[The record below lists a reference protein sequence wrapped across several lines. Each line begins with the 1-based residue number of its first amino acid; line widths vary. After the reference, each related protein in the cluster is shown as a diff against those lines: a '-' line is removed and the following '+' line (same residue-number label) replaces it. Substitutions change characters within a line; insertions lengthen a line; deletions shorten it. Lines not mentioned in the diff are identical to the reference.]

1 MDASYAAAPLA
12 LVTGFLGSGKTTLIN
27 RMLRCNSGLRLG
39 VLVNEF
45 GQIGIDGTL
54 LRPGDVLELSDGCI
68 CCASGREL
76 WEAAR
81 DLVDRARAD
90 HLLVETSG
98 IAEPAALHEQYRELP
113 TALRAR
119 LDLRGTLCVVDVI
132 GVAAAAERR
141 VEVRRQIVAADHLV
155 LSKADLGDGLALCR
169 AHLLLDQLGASSER
183 VVLRPEAAAHE
194 VAAVLRWAF
203 RPTSRRV
210 RPDSGPTHGGRQL
223 VAVSIAEQG
232 PLLLRPLQGLLSDL
246 LPDLLRAKGL
256 VRGEDGQV
264 YILQVAAGHMEL
276 TPASA
281 DQAKAA
287 PPGSVLVFIGES
299 LDEEHLRLRLTAC
312 RAASR

>member
-1 MDASYAAAPLA
+1 MDAPCPAVPLA

-45 GQIGIDGTL
+45 GQIGIDGAL
-54 LRPGDVLELSDGCI
+54 LRPGDVLELSDGCV

-90 HLLVETSG
+90 HLLLETSG
-98 IAEPAALHEQYRELP
+98 IAEPAVLHEQYRELP
-113 TALRAR
+113 TELRAR

-141 VEVRRQIVAADHLV
+141 VEVRRQIAAADRLL
-155 LSKADLGDGLALCR
+155 LSKTDLDEGAALPN
-169 AHLLLDQLGASSER
+169 AHLLLDRLGASTER
-183 VVLRPEAAAHE
+183 AVLRPGAAAHE

-203 RPTSRRV
+203 QPAPRRV
-210 RPDSGPTHGGRQL
+210 RSDRGPTHGGRQL
-223 VAVSIAEQG
+223 AAVSIAEEG
-232 PLLLRPLQGLLSDL
+232 PLLLGPLKRLLSDL

-264 YILQVAAGHMEL
+264 HILQVAAGRVEL
-276 TPASA
+276 TPASV
-281 DQAKAA
+281 DQARAA
-287 PPGSVLVFIGES
+287 PAGSVLVFIGES